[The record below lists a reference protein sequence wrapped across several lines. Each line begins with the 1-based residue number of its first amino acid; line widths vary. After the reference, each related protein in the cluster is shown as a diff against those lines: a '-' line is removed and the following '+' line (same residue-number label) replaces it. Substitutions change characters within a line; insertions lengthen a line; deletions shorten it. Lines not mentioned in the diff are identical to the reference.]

1 MADKKG
7 RASNAKL
14 DTALA
19 AYNESNNQ
27 HSHKDKF
34 ALKCLRDAFS
44 ESLKISSASSYVDDK
59 LSHTVTFAVTN
70 GRHEDSLTE
79 VTICESVEA
88 LKAVDSSSLA
98 SVVIHKVA
106 TKMALELLGFEIEAE
121 AEVVAAPA
129 VKATTD
135 DAGIKEQTPAP
146 VEASPEPAPVVAK
159 PAAIEPTPEQ
169 TPAPVVEATN
179 EEVEPETPASQVE
192 EVTEEVI
199 EEATEAEEPVS
210 QPEASEDTSKKGSRT
225 EELAQ
230 LIEDN
235 KVEEPINPTDKV
247 ITPKAIAK
255 IIDLMRKVDLSQD
268 AIISRLRNTSATN
281 ISEMTMGESHRIAN
295 WLKKETKDSKAIV
308 SKREKFGG
316 FDVGELNASQKSG
329 GKGSNTKK
337 DATNDTKAPPKNKK
351 TQASKPQPEKAAP
364 KAPEKAPEPA
374 PEQATSSRT
383 PDTDSPD
390 VKRALKHYEKEAEA
404 NDRAP
409 VIAAKVLVE
418 LTSGEVDS
426 SDIPT
431 AISLL
436 TTDEMKKFRSA
447 FAKALFSDRV

>member
-27 HSHKDKF
+27 HSQKDKF

-44 ESLKISSASSYVDDK
+44 ESLKISSASSYIDDK

-106 TKMALELLGFEIEAE
+106 TKMALELLGFEIEADTDI
-121 AEVVAAPA
+121 VTTSA

-146 VEASPEPAPVVAK
+146 VEASPAPAPVVAK
-159 PAAIEPTPEQ
+159 PVATEPTPEP
-169 TPAPVVEATN
+169 TPEPVVEASN
-179 EEVEPETPASQVE
+179 EEVEPEIPASQVE
-192 EVTEEVI
+192 EAVEP
-199 EEATEAEEPVS
+199 EEPVS
-210 QPEASEDTSKKGSRT
+210 QPEVSEGTNKKSSRT

-235 KVEEPINPTDKV
+235 KVDEPINPTDKV

-295 WLKKETKDSKAIV
+295 WLKKETNDSKAII

-316 FDVGELNASQKSG
+316 FDVGELNESQKPS
-329 GKGSNTKK
+329 GKGNTTKK
-337 DATNDTKAPPKNKK
+337 DAAQGTKAPSADKNEE
-351 TQASKPQPEKAAP
+351 SKPQTEQAAP
-364 KAPEKAPEPA
+364 KAPEIAPETT

-390 VKRALKHYEKEAEA
+390 VKRALKHYEKEADA
-404 NDRAP
+404 NGRAP
-409 VIAAKVLVE
+409 AIAAEVLDE
-418 LTSGEVDS
+418 LTNGEVDT
-426 SDIPT
+426 SDVPT

-436 TTDEMKKFRSA
+436 TADEMKKFRSA

>member
-7 RASNAKL
+7 RASNTKL

-27 HSHKDKF
+27 HSQKDKF

-44 ESLKISSASSYVDDK
+44 ESLKISSASSYIDDK

-70 GRHEDSLTE
+70 GRHEDTLTD
-79 VTICESVEA
+79 VTICESIEA

-106 TKMALELLGFEIEAE
+106 TNMALELLGFEIEAE
-121 AEVVAAPA
+121 AVVVAAPV

-135 DAGIKEQTPAP
+135 DTGIKEQTTAP
-146 VEASPEPAPVVAK
+146 DEATQDAVPVVAK
-159 PAAIEPTPEQ
+159 PT
-169 TPAPVVEATN
+169 APVVEATN
-179 EEVEPETPASQVE
+179 EEVQPETPTSQIE
-192 EVTEEVI
+192 EVTEE
-199 EEATEAEEPVS
+199 AEEPIS
-210 QPEASEDTSKKGSRT
+210 QTEASENTDKKGSHT

-230 LIEDN
+230 LIENN

-295 WLKKETKDSKAIV
+295 WLKKETKDSRAIV

-316 FDVGELNASQKSG
+316 FDVGELNESQKSG
-329 GKGSNTKK
+329 GKGNSAKK
-337 DATNDTKAPPKNKK
+337 AASKDTKAPSKGKKNEV
-351 TQASKPQPEKAAP
+351 SPQTEKDLP
-364 KAPEKAPEPA
+364 KAPEKAPDA
-374 PEQATSSRT
+374 ATEQVASSRT
-383 PDTDSPD
+383 PDIDSPD
-390 VKRALKHYEKEAEA
+390 VKRALKHFEKEAEA

-409 VIAAKVLVE
+409 AIAAKVLDE
-418 LTSGEVDS
+418 LTSGEIDS
-426 SDIPT
+426 SDVPT